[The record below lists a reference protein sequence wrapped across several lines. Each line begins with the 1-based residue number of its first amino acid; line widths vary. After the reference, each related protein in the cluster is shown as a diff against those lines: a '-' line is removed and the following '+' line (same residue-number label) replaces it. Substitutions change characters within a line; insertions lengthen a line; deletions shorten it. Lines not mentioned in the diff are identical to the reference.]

1 MKLHRKISK
10 EIYDRDRE
18 KPVIRSSIC
27 TGERIAGF
35 KDIKTGQF
43 REVMFL
49 RNDKDLDRFLENY
62 DIEIAEIK
70 TEW

>member
-1 MKLHRKISK
+1 MKLHRKINK
-10 EIYDRDRE
+10 AIYDRDKE

-27 TGERIAGF
+27 TGERMAGF
-35 KDIKTGQF
+35 KDLKTGQF

-49 RNDKDLDRFLENY
+49 RDNKDLDQFLEDY
-62 DIEIAEIK
+62 DIAVAEIA